1 MEVKAIYKMRGGSQ
15 IEEIKL
21 VVGNIKWMRNNRNN
35 QHKIKDISEILDGMD
50 GAALIE
56 VAAT

>member
-1 MEVKAIYKMRGGSQ
+1 MP
-15 IEEIKL
+15 
-21 VVGNIKWMRNNRNN
+21 NNRNN

-56 VAAT
+56 VAATQK

>member
-1 MEVKAIYKMRGGSQ
+1 MP
-15 IEEIKL
+15 
-21 VVGNIKWMRNNRNN
+21 NNRNN
-35 QHKIKDISEILDGMD
+35 QHKIKDISEILHGMD